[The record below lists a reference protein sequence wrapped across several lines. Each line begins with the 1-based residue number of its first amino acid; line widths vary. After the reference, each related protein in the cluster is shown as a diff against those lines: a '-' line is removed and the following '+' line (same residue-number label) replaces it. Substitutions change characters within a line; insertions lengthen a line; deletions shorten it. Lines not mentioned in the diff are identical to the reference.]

1 MKHSN
6 GNLLAT
12 GRRYIARK
20 LARVERS
27 TGGII
32 IPETAHKDRVQIQ
45 VEIVEL
51 GTHVPTPGDPATNYT
66 CAVGDRV
73 IISPHAGAKLLI
85 DDEEYSVI
93 GEMDIVAVI
102 KPLQKEVNV
111 NRTNKAVLA

>member
-12 GRRYIARK
+12 GRRYIAKK
-20 LARVERS
+20 LARVERT

-51 GTHVPTPGDPATNYT
+51 GTWVPDPKDPTTNYNA
-66 CAVGDRV
+66 AVGDKV

-85 DDEEYSVI
+85 EDEEYHVI

-102 KPLQKEVNV
+102 KPLKTEPLV
-111 NRTNKAVLA
+111 NRSNKAVLV